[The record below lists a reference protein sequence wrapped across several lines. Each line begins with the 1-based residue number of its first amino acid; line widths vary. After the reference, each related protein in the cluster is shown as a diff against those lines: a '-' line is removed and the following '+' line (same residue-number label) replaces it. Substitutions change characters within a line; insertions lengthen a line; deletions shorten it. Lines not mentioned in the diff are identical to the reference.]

1 MLGNK
6 YWASFLTAFCLG
18 LSVVQVRTLIRDKGD
33 FFHPGN
39 CSQSQVCRIISLHAQ
54 SSIAVWTPGNTPSL
68 LDKPPLQV
76 LPLVGTGAWATQ
88 GGDSESEC
96 GTALFPNPLENS
108 CALVSDTSE
117 DAPYVAPYKNL
128 YELNVFLC
136 PSFLSLKGDTNPMW
150 DPTCLN
156 HSEQLNSMQKRW
168 ELQLQTKFSHGYKFF
183 HLIQ

>member
-6 YWASFLTAFCLG
+6 YLASFLTAFCLG

-54 SSIAVWTPGNTPSL
+54 SSIAVWTHGNTPSL

-76 LPLVGTGAWATQ
+76 LPVVGTGTRATQ

-96 GTALFPNPLENS
+96 GTALFPNPSENS

-117 DAPYVAPYKNL
+117 GTELLTWLPIRTYMNL
-128 YELNVFLC
+128 MYFCVQVSC
-136 PSFLSLKGDTNPMW
+136 PSKGTLIPCGTPLVSTIQSSW
-150 DPTCLN
+150 IVCKRGE
-156 HSEQLNSMQKRW
+156 SFSCKQNSAMVINS
-168 ELQLQTKFSHGYKFF
+168 F
-183 HLIQ
+183 I